1 MKSTSRG
8 GGGGNKE
15 YLQKS
20 AEVHGFF
27 DDFIII
33 FNWFFVY
40 RLMEWPRLKKKKKIQ
55 TFKKQI
61 YFCILK
67 KKKKK
72 KYPIDLD

>member
-1 MKSTSRG
+1 MTSRG
-8 GGGGNKE
+8 GRNKE

-40 RLMEWPRLKKKKKIQ
+40 RLMEWPRLKKKKIQ

-67 KKKKK
+67 KKNKKK
-72 KYPIDLD
+72 IL